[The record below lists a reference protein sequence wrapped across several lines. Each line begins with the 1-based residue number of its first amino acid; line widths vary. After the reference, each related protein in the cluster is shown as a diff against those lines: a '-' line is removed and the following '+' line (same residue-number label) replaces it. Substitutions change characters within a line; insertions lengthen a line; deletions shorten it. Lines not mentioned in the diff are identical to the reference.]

1 LPQAYHAACDAFF
14 EDDDYVL
21 LSALRLWPSSMRF
34 FDAFDWT
41 KPMHVDNRFAA
52 QRFVPRG
59 TPQAALPSVPR
70 SIDAIT
76 IRYRGRA
83 CSCRLSGSAT
93 VGRLHPCQLNQY
105 GERVGDGGSV
115 AAAPRWIGG
124 VVSAWRKL
132 MYGPDDLRK
141 QVDPTDHS
149 VSERTSNAAEQRL
162 AVVLGSTL

>member
-1 LPQAYHAACDAFF
+1 LLQAYHAACDAFF

-41 KPMHVDNRFAA
+41 KPMHVDNRFVT
-52 QRFVPRG
+52 QRFRD
-59 TPQAALPSVPR
+59 TPSCAALYAKKHAAV
-70 SIDAIT
+70 T
-76 IRYRGRA
+76 IRYPGRA

-141 QVDPTDHS
+141 QVSRPDHS
-149 VSERTSNAAEQRL
+149 QRQ
-162 AVVLGSTL
+162 